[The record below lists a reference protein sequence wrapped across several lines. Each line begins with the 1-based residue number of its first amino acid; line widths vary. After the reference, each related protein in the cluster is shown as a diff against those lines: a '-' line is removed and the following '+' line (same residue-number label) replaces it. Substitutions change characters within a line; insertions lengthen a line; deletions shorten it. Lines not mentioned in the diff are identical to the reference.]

1 MSLFDTID
9 IPGHERTLQPLRAI
23 VEEYRRDCWTTG
35 EYMPNPRLREAAV
48 RKILQLSQF
57 YTAGDA
63 EKLLNRAADRPLR
76 PGRQK
81 PPHRNS

>member
-35 EYMPNPRLREAAV
+35 EYMP
-48 RKILQLSQF
+48 KILQLSQF

-63 EKLLNRAADRPLR
+63 ERLLNRAADRPLR
-76 PGRQK
+76 PGKQK
-81 PPHRNS
+81 PPHRSS

>member
-9 IPGHERTLQPLRAI
+9 VPGHEKTLQLLRAI
-23 VEEYRRDCWTTG
+23 VEEYRKDCWTTG
-35 EYMPNPRLREAAV
+35 EYMPNPQLREAAV

-57 YTAGDA
+57 YSAADA
-63 EKLLNRAADRPLR
+63 EKFLNRAAGKPLR

-81 PPHRNS
+81 PAPRSC